1 MATFGDLSYKF
12 LKFLQQKSIID
23 RSWNERDKIWSSQKS
38 WEPAF
43 SFQNWKPYKDQV
55 WPMEGAMNINSE
67 IPFQND
73 LVVRSDTNLSH
84 LTGTPSWFECRQIPL
99 RRWRTQRSRRCD
111 LHVKGRPN
119 PECINMKMRLSN
131 DCDDL
136 KVVMKSLEERVTL
149 RISQAWDMFHNDWLI
164 VLMSWKDPLL
174 AKLEKRMKK
183 SCKIRAICIFS
194 NDANLTQNPEVFCVS

>member
-1 MATFGDLSYKF
+1 MNVTRFEAP
-12 LKFLQQKSIID
+12 
-23 RSWNERDKIWSSQKS
+23 RSRGN
-38 WEPAF
+38 AF

-55 WPMEGAMNINSE
+55 WPMEGAMNVNLE

-131 DCDDL
+131 DDDL

-149 RISQAWDMFHNDWLI
+149 SISQAWDMFHNDWLI

-174 AKLEKRMKK
+174 AKLEQDPCNLHILQR
-183 SCKIRAICIFS
+183 CKFDSEPRSVLRLGNWPTWVPECEGS
-194 NDANLTQNPEVFCVS
+194 DTLWDRNGNL